1 MIEERADGVETM
13 LYDANTDGL
22 KEVIVFTSKYD
33 DTSPR
38 IIRIALTEIGMVMYF
53 YLNAEL
59 ESQVTLSYAEW
70 FEFSQRNI

>member
-1 MIEERADGVETM
+1 MSDKQKDGVETM

-59 ESQVTLSYAEW
+59 ESQVTLSFAEW
-70 FEFSQRNI
+70 FEFSQRNL

>member
-22 KEVIVFTSKYD
+22 KEVIIFTSKYD

-53 YLNAEL
+53 FTNAEL
-59 ESQVTLSYAEW
+59 ESTVTLTYDEW
-70 FEFSQRNI
+70 FEFSQRNL